1 MVGVVAGLVP
11 CPLTLFAMVLAL
23 SRGVPEAGLA
33 FAGAMVGGVGFTLA
47 SVAALTMLLRDR
59 LVDLLFRRGASIE
72 RLGRLIEGLSG
83 LLLVVIGGREL
94 VHGL

>member
-1 MVGVVAGLVP
+1 
-11 CPLTLFAMVLAL
+11 
-23 SRGVPEAGLA
+23 
-33 FAGAMVGGVGFTLA
+33 
-47 SVAALTMLLRDR
+47 MLLRDR

-94 VHGL
+94 VYGL